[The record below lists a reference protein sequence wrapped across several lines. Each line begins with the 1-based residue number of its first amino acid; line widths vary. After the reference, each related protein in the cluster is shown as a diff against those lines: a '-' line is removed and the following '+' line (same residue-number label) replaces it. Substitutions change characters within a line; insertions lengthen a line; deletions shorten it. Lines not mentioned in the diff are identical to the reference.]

1 MFLMSPKLSSEV
13 LSDVPEQKKA
23 VICLTEKIHVIDKL
37 GSGMSYSTIG
47 KQFNVNESR

>member
-13 LSDVPEQKKA
+13 LSSVPEQKKA

-37 GSGMSYSTIG
+37 SSGMSYSAIG
-47 KQFNVNESR
+47 HRLNVKELR